1 MVDVSVLKKGDQYF
15 NQKEGWV
22 EVDHVEYDNGLFK
35 IWSSDGEFLRVGG
48 DGTDIDGDDKWNIT
62 QVRIADHNRP
72 YSPNR
77 PIVSDGGSSD
87 YYKLPNSI
95 VEKALATSE
104 LQTEDII
111 EHVFDND
118 FDFGNT
124 FKALVRLHGLSKGKG
139 KAGNTASY
147 ECNKILYSV
156 KKIDKRLSNT
166 TTTENGEIQ

>member
-1 MVDVSVLKKGDQYF
+1 MIDVSVLKKGC
-15 NQKEGWV
+15 
-22 EVDHVEYDNGLFK
+22 
-35 IWSSDGEFLRVGG
+35 
-48 DGTDIDGDDKWNIT
+48 
-62 QVRIADHNRP
+62 
-72 YSPNR
+72 

-87 YYKLPNSI
+87 YYKLPNSL

-118 FDFGNT
+118 FDFGNI
-124 FKALVRLHGLSKGKG
+124 FKTLVRLHGLSKGKG

-156 KKIDKRLSNT
+156 KKIDKRLSNAKIT
-166 TTTENGEIQ
+166 TQTENGEAQ

>member
-1 MVDVSVLKKGDQYF
+1 MVDVSVLKKGDQYYSQ
-15 NQKEGWV
+15 QKGWMAVDRV
-22 EVDHVEYDNGLFK
+22 EPYFGDFK
-35 IWSSDGEFLRVGG
+35 VWTNDGQFTRVHD
-48 DGTDIDGDDKWNIT
+48 DGAAFDGDSEWDIKN
-62 QVRIADHNRP
+62 VKIADHNRP
-72 YSPNR
+72 YKPNT

-87 YYKLPNSI
+87 YYKLPNSL

-118 FDFGNT
+118 FDFGNI
-124 FKALVRLHGLSKGKG
+124 FKTLVRLHGLSKGKG

-156 KKIDKRLSNT
+156 KKIDKRLSNAT
-166 TTTENGEIQ
+166 PTENGEI